1 MKWIDSLMTCYL
13 IRSKAQAKIAAHE
26 LTCWVSENKG
36 AKVDP
41 SLVNKADHL
50 KEFVEPLLGMSIG
63 SSLLSIPWAAYDKVF
78 FNLVP
83 LIEEKPEVRWLLT
96 FPGGSLT
103 HETEPQIDV
112 GLYIDRFADLLRGA
126 KNTVIISNPYWS
138 ESAVI
143 RLINRLQDWRPPS
156 DLELSIITREELE
169 DSNMLAI
176 QQFMAF
182 LTRKEITAK
191 LLKLDRMT
199 IGIAHAKFII
209 ADIKK
214 ILLGS
219 ANLTHSGT
227 SENFEL
233 CVYIESTELI
243 RPLCE
248 MLKEQFSVVRP

>member
-1 MKWIDSLMTCYL
+1 MKWVDSLITCYL
-13 IRSKAQAKIAAHE
+13 IRSKAQAKLAAHE

-36 AKVDP
+36 AKVDI
-41 SLVNKADHL
+41 SLVNKTDHL
-50 KEFVEPLLGMSIG
+50 REFVEPLLGMSIG
-63 SSLLSIPWAAYDKVF
+63 SSLLSIPWAAFDKVF

-83 LIEEKPEVRWLLT
+83 QIEEKPEVRWLLT
-96 FPGGSLT
+96 LPGGLLT
-103 HETEPQIDV
+103 HEAEPQIDV
-112 GLYIDRFADLLRGA
+112 GLYIDRFAEVLRGA

-143 RLINRLQDWRPPS
+143 RLINRLQDWRPPN

-169 DSNMLAI
+169 DSNILAV

-182 LTRKEITAK
+182 LTRKGITAK
-191 LLKLDRMT
+191 FLKFDSMT

-227 SENFEL
+227 CENFEL
-233 CVYIESTELI
+233 CVYIKSTELI
-243 RPLCE
+243 RPLCV
-248 MLKEQFSVVRP
+248 MLKKQFYVLRP